1 MNIEVRPVAGALG
14 AELGSIEL
22 GTLTS
27 EQVEDVRCVLHEY
40 EVIFV
45 RGANLSEEEHLA
57 LAGKLGTPNVFPISR
72 LLGETTPS
80 FQRIS
85 DGPES
90 PSEADSW
97 HTDVTWVADPPKYAL
112 LCAEVMPERGGDT
125 MWASMTAAY
134 SELSPSMRAF
144 LQGLTVEH
152 DNTCFIDAM
161 LRKAGSGEAVQKLA
175 DALRQ
180 AYPPVA
186 HPLVRTHPDTGRN
199 ALFLGGGFMRGIEGM
214 SKEESDAILGF
225 LGRHIDQP
233 RFHCRWHWTPG
244 DIAIWDERSTNHRA
258 VGERLTGPRTIRRIE
273 VEGDRPVFVSTAA

>member
-1 MNIEVRPVAGALG
+1 MNFEVRPVAGALG
-14 AELGSIEL
+14 AELGSIDL
-22 GTLTS
+22 RTLTS
-27 EQVEDVRCVLHEY
+27 EQLEDVRRVLHEY

-85 DGPES
+85 DGPDS

-97 HTDVTWVADPPKYAL
+97 HTDVTWVSEPPKYAL
-112 LCAEVMPERGGDT
+112 LCAEVMPDRGGDT

-134 SELSPSMRAF
+134 SDLSPSMRAF
-144 LQGLTVEH
+144 LAGLTVEH
-152 DNTCFIDAM
+152 DNTCFIEGM
-161 LRKAGSGEAVQKLA
+161 LRKAGSGEAVRTLA
-175 DALRQ
+175 DALRH

-199 ALFLGGGFMRGIEGM
+199 ALFLGGAFMRGIEGM
-214 SKEESDAILGF
+214 SKDESDAILGF

-244 DIAIWDERSTNHRA
+244 DLAIWDERSTNHRS
-258 VGERLTGPRTIRRIE
+258 VGERLAGPRTIRRIE
-273 VEGDRPVFVSTAA
+273 VEGDRPVFLSTAA